1 MTASAFTVVGVNRRT
16 GPVEVRERL
25 YVEDEAVPALLDR
38 LRAAGIA
45 EAMVLSTC
53 DRVEIWGIGTA
64 AGEGGPAFTV
74 LVETAGLDPRALL
87 SQRFLALDEAAQRHA
102 FAVAASL
109 DSEVIG
115 EPQVL
120 GQVKAAH
127 RLARDAGMVGPLLE
141 PILQAAYQAAKR
153 VRNETAIGQRPV
165 SLAAAACQ
173 LARDVQ
179 GDLSRCRALLIGA
192 GDMGEFLMQQLLAS
206 GLGGATVIARTARRA
221 EALARRLGGHYAL
234 LEELP
239 DRLAEADIVVA
250 CQGEGRYMLSA
261 DMMEGALRRRR
272 RRPVFLVD
280 LAVPGD
286 IEPAVNR
293 LDDAFLYDLDELEQ
307 VALQGRAGREA
318 AAGAAW
324 AILETELASFRQR
337 LAEREAVPALVA
349 LRAGFEAARQ
359 SILAELPPDDPARP
373 ALDRATQLLVNRLLH
388 RPMAA
393 LRRMAAA
400 GPGPGKEQAAAEALL
415 RRLFLDS
422 PGDPPEDESADNS
435 VGDTK
440 DEE

>member
-1 MTASAFTVVGVNRRT
+1 MGGAITASAFTVVGVNRRT
-16 GPVEVRERL
+16 GPAELRERL

-38 LRAAGIA
+38 LRAAGLA

-53 DRVEIWGIGTA
+53 DRVEIWTA
-64 AGEGGPAFTV
+64 GASGPAFP
-74 LVETAGLDPRALL
+74 LLAETAGLDPRALL
-87 SQRFLALDEAAQRHA
+87 PQRFLATGEAALRHV
-102 FAVAASL
+102 FAVSASL

-127 RLARDAGMVGPLLE
+127 RLARDAGMVGPQLE
-141 PILQAAYQAAKR
+141 PVLQAAYQAAKR
-153 VRNETAIGQRPV
+153 VRTETAIGQRPV

-192 GDMGEFLMQQLLAS
+192 GDMGECLIQQLLAS
-206 GLGGATVIARTARRA
+206 GLDGAVVVARTVRRA
-221 EALARRLGGHYAL
+221 EALARRLGCHYAL

-239 DRLAEADIVVA
+239 DRLADADIVVA

-261 DMMEGALRRRR
+261 DMVEGALRRRR

-293 LDDAFLYDLDELEQ
+293 LEDAFLYDLDELEQ

-324 AILETELASFRQR
+324 AILATELAGFRQR
-337 LAEREAVPALVA
+337 LAEREAVPALVV

-359 SILAELPPDDPARP
+359 AVLAELPPDDPARP
-373 ALDRATQLLVNRLLH
+373 ALERTTQLLVNRLLH
-388 RPMAA
+388 RPMAE
-393 LRRMAAA
+393 LRRMAASGPEA
-400 GPGPGKEQAAAEALL
+400 GNEQAVAETLL
-415 RRLFLDS
+415 RRLFLDLPQHDAIDDTAS
-422 PGDPPEDESADNS
+422 
-435 VGDTK
+435 DTK

>member
-1 MTASAFTVVGVNRRT
+1 MTATLFTVAGVNRRT
-16 GPVEVRERL
+16 GPADLRERL

-38 LRAAGIA
+38 LQAAGLA
-45 EAMVLSTC
+45 EAMVLCTC
-53 DRVEIWGIGTA
+53 DRVEIWGIGPGPH
-64 AGEGGPAFTV
+64 AGEAAFNI

-87 SQRFLALDEAAQRHA
+87 PQRFLEAGESALRHA
-102 FAVAASL
+102 FAVASSL

-127 RLARDAGMVGPLLE
+127 RLARDAGGVGPALE
-141 PILQAAYQAAKR
+141 RALQAAYQAAKR
-153 VRNETAIGQRPV
+153 VRTETAIGQRPV

-179 GDLSRCRALLIGA
+179 GDLSRSRALLVGT
-192 GDMGEFLMQQLLAS
+192 GDMGEFLMQQLLAT
-206 GLGGATVIARTARRA
+206 GLDDAVVIARTARRA
-221 EALARRLGGHYAL
+221 EALARRLGCHYAL

-261 DMMEGALRRRR
+261 DMVEGALRRRR

-307 VALQGRAGREA
+307 VALQGRADREA
-318 AAGAAW
+318 EAGVAW
-324 AILETELASFRQR
+324 AILEAELAGFRQR
-337 LAEREAVPALVA
+337 QAEREAVPALVA

-359 SILAELPPDDPARP
+359 AVLAELPPDDPSRP
-373 ALDRATQLLVNRLLH
+373 AIERATQLLVNRLLH
-388 RPMAA
+388 RPMAE
-393 LRRMAAA
+393 LRRMA
-400 GPGPGKEQAAAEALL
+400 GTGEEQAAAESLL
-415 RRLFLDS
+415 RRLFPDA
-422 PGDPPEDESADNS
+422 PAD
-435 VGDTK
+435 DTK
-440 DEE
+440 NEE

>member
-1 MTASAFTVVGVNRRT
+1 MTATLFTVAGVNRRT
-16 GPVEVRERL
+16 GPVELRERL

-38 LRAAGIA
+38 LQATGLA
-45 EAMVLSTC
+45 EAMVLCTC
-53 DRVEIWGIGTA
+53 DRVEVWGVGSA
-64 AGEGGPAFTV
+64 PQAGEAAFEA
-74 LVETAGLDPRALL
+74 LAESAGLDPRALL
-87 SQRFLALDEAAQRHA
+87 PQRFLESGEAALRHA
-102 FAVAASL
+102 FAVASSL

-127 RLARDAGMVGPLLE
+127 RLARDAGRVGPVLE

-153 VRNETAIGQRPV
+153 VRTETAIGQRPV

-192 GDMGEFLMQQLLAS
+192 GDMGEFLMQQLLSS
-206 GLGGATVIARTARRA
+206 GLGDAIVIARTARRA
-221 EALARRLGGHYAL
+221 ESLARRLGCHYAL

-261 DMMEGALRRRR
+261 DMVEGALRRRR

-318 AAGAAW
+318 EAGAAW
-324 AILETELASFRQR
+324 AILEAELAGFRQR
-337 LAEREAVPALVA
+337 QAEREAVPALVA

-359 SILAELPPDDPARP
+359 AVLAELPPDDPARP

-388 RPMAA
+388 RPMAE
-393 LRRMAAA
+393 LRRMAVT
-400 GPGPGKEQAAAEALL
+400 GEEQAAAESLL
-415 RRLFLDS
+415 RRLFPDV
-422 PGDPPEDESADNS
+422 PVDEMP
-435 VGDTK
+435 GDTK

>member
-1 MTASAFTVVGVNRRT
+1 MTATLFTVAGVNRRT
-16 GPVEVRERL
+16 GPVELRERL

-38 LRAAGIA
+38 LQAAGLA
-45 EAMVLSTC
+45 EAMVLCTC
-53 DRVEIWGIGTA
+53 DRVEVWGVGPTPQLGEA
-64 AGEGGPAFTV
+64 AFDV
-74 LVETAGLDPRALL
+74 LAESAGLDPRTLL
-87 SQRFLALDEAAQRHA
+87 PQRFLETGEAALRHA
-102 FAVAASL
+102 FAVASSL

-120 GQVKAAH
+120 GQVKAVH
-127 RLARDAGMVGPLLE
+127 RLARDAGRVGPVLE

-153 VRNETAIGQRPV
+153 VRTETAIGQRPV

-192 GDMGEFLMQQLLAS
+192 GDMGEFLMQQLLSS
-206 GLGGATVIARTARRA
+206 GLGDAMVVARTARRA
-221 EALARRLGGHYAL
+221 ESLARRLGCHYAL

-261 DMMEGALRRRR
+261 DMVEGALRRRR

-318 AAGAAW
+318 EAGAAW
-324 AILETELASFRQR
+324 AILEAELAGFRQR
-337 LAEREAVPALVA
+337 QAERDAVPALVA

-359 SILAELPPDDPARP
+359 AVLAELPPDDPARP

-388 RPMAA
+388 RPMEE
-393 LRRMAAA
+393 LRRMAVT
-400 GPGPGKEQAAAEALL
+400 GEEQAASESLL
-415 RRLFLDS
+415 RRLFPDA
-422 PGDPPEDESADNS
+422 PPDEMPD
-435 VGDTK
+435 DTK
-440 DEE
+440 NEE

>member
-1 MTASAFTVVGVNRRT
+1 MTASIFTVVGVNRRT
-16 GPVEVRERL
+16 GPAELRDRL

-38 LRAAGIA
+38 LCAAGMA
-45 EAMVLSTC
+45 EAMVLCTC
-53 DRVEIWGIGTA
+53 ARVDIWGAGNA
-64 AGEGGPAFTV
+64 ADDGAAAFA
-74 LVETAGLDPRALL
+74 LLAETAGMEPRALL
-87 SQRFLALDEAAQRHA
+87 PQRFLETGEAALRHA

-127 RLARDAGMVGPLLE
+127 RLARDAGRVGPHLE

-173 LARDVQ
+173 LAREVQ

-206 GLGGATVIARTARRA
+206 GLGGAVVIARTARRA
-221 EALARRLGGHYAL
+221 EALARRLGSHYAL

-261 DMMEGALRRRR
+261 DMVEGALRRRR

-293 LDDAFLYDLDELEQ
+293 LEDAFLYDLDELEQ
-307 VALQGRAGREA
+307 VALQGRAERET

-324 AILETELASFRQR
+324 AILETELAGFRQR
-337 LAEREAVPALVA
+337 QAEREAVPTLVA

-359 SILAELPPDDPARP
+359 AVLAELPPDDPARP
-373 ALDRATQLLVNRLLH
+373 ALERATQLLVNRLLH
-388 RPMAA
+388 RPMAE
-393 LRRMAAA
+393 LRRMAVT
-400 GPGPGKEQAAAEALL
+400 GPGAAEEQVVAEALL
-415 RRLFLDS
+415 RRLFLDV
-422 PGDPPEDESADNS
+422 PADDTPD
-435 VGDTK
+435 DTK

>member
-1 MTASAFTVVGVNRRT
+1 MNSATLFTVAGINRRT
-16 GPVEVRERL
+16 GPVEMRERL

-38 LRAAGIA
+38 LCAAGLA
-45 EAMVLSTC
+45 EAMVLCTC
-53 DRVEIWGIGTA
+53 DRVEIWGVGPVPQVGETA
-64 AGEGGPAFTV
+64 FDILA
-74 LVETAGLDPRALL
+74 ETAGLDPRALL
-87 SQRFLALDEAAQRHA
+87 PQRFLENGEAALRHA
-102 FAVAASL
+102 FAVASSL

-127 RLARDAGMVGPLLE
+127 RLARDAGRVGPLLE

-206 GLGGATVIARTARRA
+206 GLAGAVVVARTARRS
-221 EALARRLGGHYAL
+221 EALARRLGCHYAL

-239 DRLAEADIVVA
+239 DRLADADIVVA

-261 DMMEGALRRRR
+261 DMVEGALRRRR

-318 AAGAAW
+318 EAVAAW
-324 AILETELASFRQR
+324 AILEAELAGFRQR
-337 LAEREAVPALVA
+337 QAEREAVPALVA

-359 SILAELPPDDPARP
+359 AVLAELPPDDPARP

-388 RPMAA
+388 RPMAE
-393 LRRMAAA
+393 LRRMAVT
-400 GPGPGKEQAAAEALL
+400 GPGAAEEQAAAEALL
-415 RRLFLDS
+415 RRLFPDVPPDDM
-422 PGDPPEDESADNS
+422 PGDMPDE
-435 VGDTK
+435 TK
-440 DEE
+440 NEE

>member
-1 MTASAFTVVGVNRRT
+1 MTATLFTVAGVNRRT
-16 GPVEVRERL
+16 GPVELRERL

-38 LRAAGIA
+38 LQATGLA
-45 EAMVLSTC
+45 EAMVLCTC
-53 DRVEIWGIGTA
+53 DRVEVWGVGSA
-64 AGEGGPAFTV
+64 PQAGEAAFDV
-74 LVETAGLDPRALL
+74 LAESAGLDPRTLL
-87 SQRFLALDEAAQRHA
+87 PQRFLETGEAAQRHA
-102 FAVAASL
+102 FAVASSL

-127 RLARDAGMVGPLLE
+127 RLARDAGRVGPVLE

-153 VRNETAIGQRPV
+153 VRTETAIGQRPV

-192 GDMGEFLMQQLLAS
+192 GDMGEFLMQQLLSS
-206 GLGGATVIARTARRA
+206 GLGDAMVVARTARRA
-221 EALARRLGGHYAL
+221 ESLARRLGCHYAL

-239 DRLAEADIVVA
+239 DRLAEADIIVA

-261 DMMEGALRRRR
+261 DMVEGALRRRR

-318 AAGAAW
+318 EAGAAW
-324 AILETELASFRQR
+324 AILEAELAGFRQR
-337 LAEREAVPALVA
+337 QAERDAVPALVA

-359 SILAELPPDDPARP
+359 AVLAELPPDDPARP

-388 RPMAA
+388 RPMAE
-393 LRRMAAA
+393 LRRMAVT
-400 GPGPGKEQAAAEALL
+400 GEEQAAAESLL
-415 RRLFLDS
+415 RRLFPDV
-422 PGDPPEDESADNS
+422 PVDEMP
-435 VGDTK
+435 GDTK